1 MYTLGRENLDVTPS
15 EIPLV
20 PNDQHVYKDENITV
34 YAFPVSPLHET
45 SEDNTP
51 ELDRHPSV
59 LKRKRRVSPEI
70 RDRPT
75 KRGTGATAVSDS
87 PLSIQELMARSDF
100 DPTSLSEEMAQAWRR
115 HVVKLMFPATQ
126 VPQENGGQSSKGK
139 QKGVDRAGQPS
150 ADEPPNTAHVCQ
162 PPGLRRPLPFPE
174 RSLVGSP
181 ETWLRPTVAYAIHGP
196 RVRGKFDVQKAEAL
210 GLKHGPLR
218 AVLTRGQPVTIKVD
232 DGRGNVVD
240 REIKPADC
248 IAEGSLPGVSVH
260 SISLRKQLRTR
271 LVGRVTT

>member
-1 MYTLGRENLDVTPS
+1 M
-15 EIPLV
+15 
-20 PNDQHVYKDENITV
+20 YKDENITV
-34 YAFPVSPLHET
+34 YAFPVFPLHET

-51 ELDRHPSV
+51 EPDQHNPSI
-59 LKRKRRVSPEI
+59 LKRKRRPSPEI
-70 RDRPT
+70 HDRPT
-75 KRGTGATAVSDS
+75 KRGTGATAVPDPSR
-87 PLSIQELMARSDF
+87 SIQELMARSDF
-100 DPTSLSEEMAQAWRR
+100 DPTTLSEETGQAWRR

-126 VPQENGGQSSKGK
+126 VPQENGGQGPKGK
-139 QKGVDRAGQPS
+139 QKGPNRAGQTS

-162 PPGLRRPLPFPE
+162 PPGLRRPLPSPE

-181 ETWLRPTVAYAIHGP
+181 ETWLRPTVAYAIQGP
-196 RVRGKFDVQKAEAL
+196 RVRGKFDAQKAEAL

-218 AVLTRGQPVTIKVD
+218 AVLTRGQSVTIKID
-232 DGRGNVVD
+232 DGHGNVVD

-271 LVGRVTT
+271 LVGRVDT